1 MLTPPVESED
11 VVESSKLVELV
22 VLLLIPGL
30 EDTGRILETV
40 SEAEEGLDTVPVGV
54 EEAEVE
60 AEEGGVKEERGTD
73 LAEGAEDAT
82 DAEDTGALMVVL
94 VMDDT

>member
-1 MLTPPVESED
+1 M
-11 VVESSKLVELV
+11 
-22 VLLLIPGL
+22 
-30 EDTGRILETV
+30 
-40 SEAEEGLDTVPVGV
+40 
-54 EEAEVE
+54 
-60 AEEGGVKEERGTD
+60 KEERGTD